1 MKVFYSIEENLRLN
15 INKVLV
21 SLGLNSFKEN
31 IELSIPK
38 DRNLGDLS
46 TNVALKVAPLLKKNP
61 LEIAERIVAEL
72 KINIDKQLKD
82 KIKQIINKDGFIN
95 FFFSDEYYW
104 QNLKEILLKKE
115 RAFKLNLGKNCKV
128 LIEFV
133 SANPTGPLSIAHARQ
148 AVVGDVLANVLK
160 ELGFKV
166 FKEYYIND
174 EGARI
179 ELLGKSV
186 EARLKELKDE
196 VSEFPQDGYLGD
208 YIYDIAKEMLK
219 ENVETGFSDYA
230 VKFILKEIKKD
241 LKDFGV
247 EFDFWV
253 SQKELSLK
261 GKVEKAINLLKKKGF
276 VYEKDGAIWFKSTA
290 FGDDKDRVLIKK
302 DKALTYFASDIA
314 YHQYKY
320 KRGFKWLINLWGP
333 DHHGYINRLKAAI
346 EAIGKSSQSLS
357 IIIVQLVTL
366 FRAGKIVPMSTRRA
380 TYITL
385 REILDEVG
393 KDASRFFFIMRRT
406 DSHLDFDLDL
416 AKSQLP
422 QNPVYYIQY
431 AHARIHSILSK
442 VDKKINPR
450 EVNYSLL
457 KEKEEIQ
464 LLKTV
469 IEFNYYLNIVLK
481 TVDPYI
487 LTVYLQK
494 LANDFHKFYESQRVL
509 VEDKPLK
516 EARLALL
523 KATLIVLRKGLK
535 ILGLSM
541 PEKM

>member
-1 MKVFYSIEENLRLN
+1 
-15 INKVLV
+15 
-21 SLGLNSFKEN
+21 
-31 IELSIPK
+31 
-38 DRNLGDLS
+38 
-46 TNVALKVAPLLKKNP
+46 
-61 LEIAERIVAEL
+61 
-72 KINIDKQLKD
+72 
-82 KIKQIINKDGFIN
+82 
-95 FFFSDEYYW
+95 
-104 QNLKEILLKKE
+104 
-115 RAFKLNLGKNCKV
+115 
-128 LIEFV
+128 
-133 SANPTGPLSIAHARQ
+133 
-148 AVVGDVLANVLK
+148 
-160 ELGFKV
+160 
-166 FKEYYIND
+166 
-174 EGARI
+174 
-179 ELLGKSV
+179 
-186 EARLKELKDE
+186 
-196 VSEFPQDGYLGD
+196 
-208 YIYDIAKEMLK
+208 
-219 ENVETGFSDYA
+219 

-320 KRGFKWLINLWGP
+320 KRGFEWLINLWGP

-431 AHARIHSILSK
+431 AHARIYSILSK
-442 VDKKINPR
+442 VNKKINPR

-469 IEFNYYLNIVLK
+469 TEFNYYLNIVLE

-535 ILGLSM
+535 LLGLSM

>member
-1 MKVFYSIEENLRLN
+1 MKTSISIEEKLKIV
-15 INKVLV
+15 INKVLE
-21 SLGLNSFKEN
+21 SLGFNSFKEE
-31 IELSIPK
+31 IELEIPK

-46 TNVALKVAPLLKKNP
+46 TNVALKISRRIKKNP
-61 LEIAERIVAEL
+61 LELADKIVEEL

-82 KIKQIINKDGFIN
+82 EIRQIINKDGFIN
-95 FFFSDEYYW
+95 FFFNNEHYW
-104 QNLKEILLKKE
+104 EQLKEILIKAEK
-115 RAFKLNLGKNCKV
+115 FSKINLGKNQRV

-186 EARLKELKDE
+186 EARLKELKGE

-208 YIYDIAKEMLK
+208 YIYDIAKQMLK

-247 EFDFWV
+247 EFDFWI

-261 GKVEKAINLLKKKGF
+261 GKVEKAITLLKKKGF
-276 VYEKDGAIWFKSTA
+276 IYEKDGAIWFKSTV

-302 DKALTYFASDIA
+302 DKMLTYFASDIA

-346 EAIGKSSQSLS
+346 EAIGKDLNSLS

-366 FRAGKIVPMSTRRA
+366 FRAGKIVPMSTRKA

-431 AHARIHSILSK
+431 AHARINSILSK
-442 VDKKINPR
+442 ADKKINPR
-450 EVNYSLL
+450 TVNYSLL
-457 KEKEEIQ
+457 EEKEEIQ
-464 LLKTV
+464 LLKT
-469 IEFNYYLNIVLK
+469 ITEFNYYLNIVLK

-516 EARLALL
+516 EARLALVE
-523 KATLIVLRKGLK
+523 ATFIVLRKGLK
-535 ILGLSM
+535 LLGLSM

>member
-174 EGARI
+174 EGERI

>member
-1 MKVFYSIEENLRLN
+1 MKTSISIEEKLKIV
-15 INKVLV
+15 INKVLE
-21 SLGLNSFKEN
+21 SLGFNSFKEE
-31 IELSIPK
+31 IELEIPK

-46 TNVALKVAPLLKKNP
+46 TNVALKISRRIKKNP
-61 LEIAERIVAEL
+61 LELADKIVEEL

-82 KIKQIINKDGFIN
+82 EIKQIINKDGFIN
-95 FFFSDEYYW
+95 FFFNNEHYW
-104 QNLKEILLKKE
+104 EQLKEILIKAEK
-115 RAFKLNLGKNCKV
+115 FSKINLGKNQRV

-186 EARLKELKDE
+186 EARLKELKGE

-208 YIYDIAKEMLK
+208 YIYDIAKQMLK

-247 EFDFWV
+247 EFDFWI

-261 GKVEKAINLLKKKGF
+261 GKVEKAITLLKKKGF
-276 VYEKDGAIWFKSTA
+276 IYEKDGAIWFKSTA

-302 DKALTYFASDIA
+302 DKTLTYFASDIA

-346 EAIGKSSQSLS
+346 EAIGKDLNSLS

-366 FRAGKIVPMSTRRA
+366 FRAGKIVPMSTRKA

-431 AHARIHSILSK
+431 AHARINSILSK
-442 VDKKINPR
+442 ADKKINPR
-450 EVNYSLL
+450 TVNYSLL

-464 LLKTV
+464 LLKT
-469 IEFNYYLNIVLK
+469 ITEFNYYLNIVLK

-516 EARLALL
+516 EARLALVE
-523 KATLIVLRKGLK
+523 ATFIVLRKGLK
-535 ILGLSM
+535 LLGLSM

>member
-1 MKVFYSIEENLRLN
+1 MRISNSVEENLKVI
-15 INKVLV
+15 INKALN
-21 SLGLNSFKEN
+21 SLGLNSFKEE
-31 IELSIPK
+31 IELLIPK

-46 TNVALKVAPLLKKNP
+46 TNVALKVAPLFKKNP
-61 LEIAERIVAEL
+61 LEIADKIVGEL
-72 KINIDKQLKD
+72 KINTDKELKD
-82 KIKQIINKDGFIN
+82 KIKQVINKDGFIN
-95 FFFSDEYYW
+95 FFFNNEYYW
-104 QNLKEILLKKE
+104 EKLRDILLKKE
-115 RAFKLNLGKNCKV
+115 KFSRSNLGRNRKV

-186 EARLKELKDE
+186 EARLKELKGE

-208 YIYDIAKEMLK
+208 YIYDIAKQMLNEK
-219 ENVETGFSDYA
+219 VERGFSDYA
-230 VKFILKEIKKD
+230 VKFILKEIKRD
-241 LKDFGV
+241 LKNFGV
-247 EFDFWV
+247 EFDFWI
-253 SQKELSLK
+253 SQKKLSLK
-261 GKVEKAINLLKKKGF
+261 GKVEKAITFLKNKGF
-276 VYEKDGAIWFKSTA
+276 IYEKDGAVWFKSTA

-302 DKALTYFASDIA
+302 DKTLTYFASDIA

-320 KRGFKWLINLWGP
+320 KRGFDWLINLWGP
-333 DHHGYINRLKAAI
+333 DHHGYINRLKAAVK
-346 EAIGKSSQSLS
+346 AMGKNPDSLS

-366 FRAGKIVPMSTRRA
+366 IREGKMVPMSTRKA

-385 REILDEVG
+385 REVLDEVG
-393 KDASRFFFIMRRT
+393 KDPSRFFFIMRRT

-442 VDKKINPR
+442 ADEKVNPR
-450 EVNYSLL
+450 RVNYNLL
-457 KEKEEIQ
+457 KEEQEVQ

-469 IEFNYYLNIVLK
+469 TEFNYYLNIVLK
-481 TVDPYI
+481 TIDPYI
-487 LTVYLQK
+487 LTVYLQR

-509 VEDKPLK
+509 VEDRQLR
-516 EARLALL
+516 EVRLALVE
-523 KATLIVLRKGLK
+523 ATLTVLRKGLK
-535 ILGLSM
+535 LLGLSM
-541 PEKM
+541 PQRM